1 MCKPGNTKPLSE
13 NELHIMNTMIAVNA
27 PKLEFVCDY
36 KNRQGQTASRHLQ
49 VIAFWFGVTR
59 WHRTPG
65 LFLKAVDLDKGV
77 KRDFRVEDFD
87 ITTLQAMTMLQAAE

>member
-1 MCKPGNTKPLSE
+1 MCKPSNTKPLTDK
-13 NELHIMNTMIAVNA
+13 ELRIMNTLIAASA

-36 KNRQGQTASRHLQ
+36 KNWLGETAPRHVQ

-65 LFLKAVDLDKGV
+65 LFLKAIDQDKGEQ
-77 KRDFRVEDFD
+77 RDFRVEDFD
-87 ITTLQAMTMLQAAE
+87 VATFQPLTMLQAAE